1 MMQCWWLWS
10 AGEGGRQVV
19 LMGGRRAEKSN
30 GGKDCD
36 DNDGQTTNVRMLML
50 SSCQFLNKL
59 LMLPFS
65 IFMDQLLAM
74 KLRL

>member
-1 MMQCWWLWS
+1 
-10 AGEGGRQVV
+10 
-19 LMGGRRAEKSN
+19 MGGRRAEKSN

-65 IFMDQLLAM
+65 IFMNQLLAM